1 MNQYVTGAMI
11 KRLREER
18 RLTQSGLAEL
28 LQVSDKAV
36 SKWETGKGY
45 PDITLVEP
53 IARALG
59 VSVIELLSGDDVR
72 NTNRAFNLLKSK
84 LYVCPLCGNVLTG
97 TGEAVVSCHG
107 IVLPPLEGE
116 KAEGAHEIHV
126 EVCEDEYYV
135 TLHHPM
141 TKEHSISFLAGVSD
155 NGLQIVKLYPEG
167 ECGARFK
174 LGRTRLL
181 YAYCNRHGLY
191 RLRV

>member
-11 KRLREER
+11 RRLREER
-18 RLTQSGLAEL
+18 KLTQSGLAEL
-28 LQVSDKAV
+28 LLVSDKTV

-72 NTNRAFNLLKSK
+72 NTNRASNLLRPR
-84 LYVCPLCGNVLTG
+84 LYVCPVCGNILTG

-107 IVLPPLEGE
+107 IVLPPLEAE
-116 KAEGAHEIHV
+116 QAEGAHEMRV

-135 TLHHPM
+135 TLAHPM
-141 TKEHSISFLAGVSD
+141 TKEHAISFLAGVSD
-155 NGLQIVKLYPEG
+155 NSVQIVKLYPEG
-167 ECGARFK
+167 NAEARFK
-174 LGRTRLL
+174 IDRTRFL
-181 YAYCNRHGLY
+181 YACCNRHGLY

>member
-18 RLTQSGLAEL
+18 RLTQSALAEV
-28 LQVSDKAV
+28 LQVSDKTV

-53 IARALG
+53 IAKALG

-72 NTNRAFNLLKSK
+72 NTNRASNLLRSR
-84 LYVCPLCGNVLTG
+84 LYVCPICGNVLTG

-107 IVLPPLEGE
+107 IVLPPLEAE
-116 KAEGAHEIHV
+116 QAEGEHEIRV

-135 TLHHPM
+135 TLDHPM
-141 TKEHSISFLAGVSD
+141 TKEHYISFLAGVSD
-155 NGLQIVKLYPEG
+155 NSLQIVKLYPEG
-167 ECGARFK
+167 EAGARFK
-174 LGRTRLL
+174 INRTRFL

-191 RLRV
+191 QLRV